1 MRPSTFTESRS
12 ILAIK
17 IVVLSFLLAL
27 NSLPYVP
34 CDAWTSVA
42 PFQQPALFSPLP
54 ISASRTTLAAER
66 QPFSMEPDDIGSF
79 GGDTYNSGNRRKTGS
94 SGGDTN
100 GKVNE
105 NLPSPQ
111 PFTSSSIS
119 TSADSGS
126 TDKGSVKSSY
136 NLGAGKNKPFGQD
149 GDQNEDSTNGSD
161 KDDVTQHWI
170 APKPLF
176 KPEGPLS
183 DETSSFAPPPPSGS
197 SSATSGT
204 FIKKRKM
211 VAKDQASQQLR
222 GAIWDE
228 EHYGKRG
235 SEPTAA
241 TATSSSALNGVKEPK
256 LFYPDIDMSIPSHV
270 YNDTYDAV
278 WELLQWEAH
287 QEAQR
292 EPLLVS
298 FLYSTILNHRSLES
312 SLAFLLANRLS
323 SPMLISTQLQSFILE
338 ALESSP
344 EFRRALRADMLAVRD
359 RDPACTCLPDVF
371 LYFKGTPG

>member
-1 MRPSTFTESRS
+1 M
-12 ILAIK
+12 
-17 IVVLSFLLAL
+17 L
-27 NSLPYVP
+27 NSLPRVP
-34 CDAWTSVA
+34 CDAWISVA
-42 PFQQPALFSPLP
+42 PFQQPALFSPSP
-54 ISASRTTLAAER
+54 ITVGVANSHSHPHPHFGSRTLLAAER
-66 QPFSMEPDDIGSF
+66 RPFSMEPDDVGSF
-79 GGDTYNSGNRRKTGS
+79 GGDSYGSGNRRKIGS
-94 SGGDTN
+94 SGGDTS
-100 GKVNE
+100 GKVNK
-105 NLPSPQ
+105 NPPSPQ
-111 PFTSSSIS
+111 PSAS
-119 TSADSGS
+119 TSNN
-126 TDKGSVKSSY
+126 TSVDRANTGKNSAKSSY
-136 NLGAGKNKPFGQD
+136 DLGAGKNKPFGQD
-149 GDQNEDSTNGSD
+149 GDQDDDSTNGSD

-183 DETSSFAPPPPSGS
+183 DETSSATPPSPTGRIKG
-197 SSATSGT
+197 ASGT
-204 FIKKRKM
+204 FVKKRKM
-211 VAKDQASQQLR
+211 VARDQASQQLR

-228 EHYGKRG
+228 EHYGNRE

-298 FLYSTILNHRSLES
+298 FLYSTVLNHRSLES

-371 LYFKGTPG
+371 LYFKGATGRCFAI